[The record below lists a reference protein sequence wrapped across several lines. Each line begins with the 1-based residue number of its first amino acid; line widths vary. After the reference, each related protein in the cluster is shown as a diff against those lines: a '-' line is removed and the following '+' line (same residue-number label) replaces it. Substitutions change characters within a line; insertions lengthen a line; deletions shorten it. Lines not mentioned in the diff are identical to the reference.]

1 MNASVAAM
9 AMYDWPER
17 RAEVDAEWALVRDRL
32 RARGIKAPERLAR
45 CNGDLPAV
53 PGGIRDSEGRLIAPD
68 PATLPPDEL
77 DFHMLWR
84 HPALLVAQ
92 TCWGPMID
100 TGLEKEVV
108 VLAQPSYQGIEG
120 GEGPL
125 YSSAIVM
132 RADMVEGEPVA
143 SPADGGARLPLDL
156 LRGRRLAFN
165 DWHSMSGLLGLKA
178 DLEAAGEDQ
187 SLFSEMV
194 ETGAHRLSVRAIA
207 EGRADVATID
217 CRSWSYCK
225 MYEPASARLKV
236 VGWTA
241 RRMGLP
247 FIASRQVPPDMVA
260 ALQAAFEEP

>member
-1 MNASVAAM
+1 MNPTVAAM

-17 RAEVDAEWALVRDRL
+17 RAEVDAEWALVRERL
-32 RARGIKAPERLAR
+32 RAAGIEAPQRLAR
-45 CNGDLPAV
+45 CNGDLPDV
-53 PGGIRDSEGRLIAPD
+53 PGGIRDRGGNLIAPD
-68 PATLPPDEL
+68 PASLPPDEL
-77 DFHMLWR
+77 DFHTLWR

-92 TCWGPMID
+92 TCWGPMLD

-108 VLAQPSYQGIEG
+108 VLAQPSYDGIEG

-125 YSSAIVM
+125 YSSAIVT
-132 RADMVEGEPVA
+132 RSDAVASEAVA
-143 SPADGGARLPLDL
+143 SPEDGQARLPLGF
-156 LRGRRLAFN
+156 LRGLRLAFN

-178 DLEAAGEDQ
+178 DLESAGEDL

-217 CRSWSYCK
+217 CRSWSYSR
-225 MYEPASARLKV
+225 MYEPAAAKLKV
-236 VGWTA
+236 IGWTA

-247 FIASRQVPPDMVA
+247 FVASRHLSPSTIA
-260 ALQAAFEEP
+260 ALKAAFKEA